1 MQKYVHMDMITHIFR
16 IVLYVFVLSL
26 IIFPGMSYS
35 LTLDEALSLAKETI
49 PSYKASLISVQSS
62 KALYNAS
69 LSPYLPSLDASTIQ
83 RHTYTSGDDF
93 TTRSY
98 DVTLSYTLFDGGNRW
113 ANRHIAGLNLDIS
126 REALREN
133 FLGLA
138 YNVKVAFHSVI
149 ALKETVEQRKIQ
161 LEDAQKD
168 YEIAEGRYN
177 FGVAKLSDVLQAS
190 VRLEQAK
197 LDVILSEGDFKKALS
212 DLNSLIGKPLDN
224 EYSLEGSL
232 DLDTNLP
239 DRELLAHAALQRPDI
254 KQSENTYKIAQYTKS
269 LTASALFPTLSAE
282 ASYFKTSGGMSGST
296 FPEEKVA
303 SIIATWNLF
312 ELKNYFNL
320 KSSRLE
326 QDIAMENLSDL
337 KRQVLLEINKAY
349 EDFLTAE
356 SAITV
361 ARQRLKNAEHNF
373 SQARGEY
380 KVGKGDILSLVLAER
395 TLADAREQL
404 IASKFALLLS
414 KALLENIA
422 GVEKLEIL
430 IAEKKE

>member
-1 MQKYVHMDMITHIFR
+1 MNIFTHNCR
-16 IVLYVFVLSL
+16 IVLFIFVLSL
-26 IIFPGMSYS
+26 IIFPGISYS
-35 LTLDEALSLAKETI
+35 LTLDEALSLAKESL
-49 PSYKASLISVQSS
+49 PSYKASLISVQSTE
-62 KALYNAS
+62 ALYNAS

-83 RHTYTSGDDF
+83 RHTYTAGDDF
-93 TTRSY
+93 TTRFY

-113 ANRHIAGLNLDIS
+113 ANRNIARLNLDIS
-126 REALREN
+126 REAMREN
-133 FLGLA
+133 LLSLS
-138 YNVKVAFHSVI
+138 YHVKVAFYSVI

-197 LDVILSEGDFKKALS
+197 LDVILAEGDFTKALS
-212 DLNSLIGKPLDN
+212 DLNSLIGRPLDN
-224 EYSLEGSL
+224 EYPLEGSM
-232 DLDTNLP
+232 DLDIRLP
-239 DRELLAHAALQRPDI
+239 DRDQIAHVAMQRPDI
-254 KQSENTYKIAQYTKS
+254 NQSEDTYKIAEYTKS
-269 LTASALFPTLSAE
+269 LTASALFPTLSAQ
-282 ASYFKTSGGMSGST
+282 ASYLKTSGGISRSM

-303 SIIATWNLF
+303 SLTATWNLF

-320 KSSRLE
+320 TSSRLE
-326 QDIAMENLSDL
+326 QDVALENLSDL
-337 KRQVLLEINKAY
+337 KRQVLLETNKAY
-349 EDFLTAE
+349 EDFLTAAN
-356 SAITV
+356 AITV
-361 ARQRLKNAEHNF
+361 AQQRLKNAEHNF

-404 IASKFALLLS
+404 ITSKLALFLS

-422 GVEKLEIL
+422 GVNKLELL